1 MSYIIISTFSSPF
14 LSLLV
19 VSTPPC
25 IHHLPFSFLLAWAG
39 ESSWYQE
46 DPAGLDP
53 GACEL
58 LSQLLLEH
66 NNFLHNLLT
75 VHTEQQQQQQKKLVS
90 AFIFPQLCFHVL
102 VGTQESPKVSFPGIN
117 GSLSFGVFFVGTFR
131 QNQTTRLS

>member
-1 MSYIIISTFSSPF
+1 MRSSELSYITISTFSSPF

-25 IHHLPFSFLLAWAG
+25 IHHLPFCFLLGWAG

-46 DPAGLDP
+46 DPAGLEP

-66 NNFLHNLLT
+66 NNFLQNLLT
-75 VHTEQQQQQQKKLVS
+75 VHTEQQQQKNWYLLLFFS
-90 AFIFPQLCFHVL
+90 AVL
-102 VGTQESPKVSFPGIN
+102 PRAGWHAGVAEGFLPGN
-117 GSLSFGVFFVGTFR
+117 
-131 QNQTTRLS
+131 

>member
-1 MSYIIISTFSSPF
+1 M
-14 LSLLV
+14 
-19 VSTPPC
+19 STPPC

-46 DPAGLDP
+46 DPAGLEP

-75 VHTEQQQQQQKKLVS
+75 VHTEQQQQKIGICFYFSS
-90 AFIFPQLCFHVL
+90 AVL
-102 VGTQESPKVSFPGIN
+102 PRAGWHAGVAEGFLPGN
-117 GSLSFGVFFVGTFR
+117 
-131 QNQTTRLS
+131 

>member
-25 IHHLPFSFLLAWAG
+25 IHHLPFSFLLGWAG

-46 DPAGLDP
+46 DPAGLEP

-66 NNFLHNLLT
+66 NNFLQNLLT
-75 VHTEQQQQQQKKLVS
+75 VHTEQQQQQQKNWYLLLFFLS
-90 AFIFPQLCFHVL
+90 CASTCWLARRSRRRFPSRELTVHCHL
-102 VGTQESPKVSFPGIN
+102 G
-117 GSLSFGVFFVGTFR
+117 FF
-131 QNQTTRLS
+131 L

>member
-46 DPAGLDP
+46 DPAGLEP

-66 NNFLHNLLT
+66 NNFLHNLLI
-75 VHTEQQQQQQKKLVS
+75 VHTEQQQQQKNWYLLLFFLS
-90 AFIFPQLCFHVL
+90 CASTCWLARRSRRRFPSRELTVHCHL
-102 VGTQESPKVSFPGIN
+102 G
-117 GSLSFGVFFVGTFR
+117 FF
-131 QNQTTRLS
+131 L